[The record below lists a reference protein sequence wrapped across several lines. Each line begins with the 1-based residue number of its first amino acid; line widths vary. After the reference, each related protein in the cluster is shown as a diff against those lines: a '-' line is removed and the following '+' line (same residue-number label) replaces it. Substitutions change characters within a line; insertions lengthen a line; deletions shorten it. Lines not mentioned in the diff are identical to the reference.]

1 MPPLPPGTPITLSDI
16 MQLINS
22 IVGYIVIISG
32 VIVVGV
38 IVWAGIMMA
47 TSGADSERFK
57 KGQTILKQAV
67 IGAIVIFGVGIIVR
81 TIASF
86 AQNPTGI
93 LR

>member
-1 MPPLPPGTPITLSDI
+1 MYDLPPGTAITLSDI
-16 MQLINS
+16 AKLINS
-22 IVGYIVIISG
+22 VVGYIVIISA

-47 TSGADSERFK
+47 TAHGDENKFK
-57 KGQTILKQAV
+57 KGQDILKQAI
-67 IGAIVIFGVGIIVR
+67 IGGIVIFGVGIIVR

-86 AQNPTGI
+86 AQNPAGI